1 MTELS
6 NLFTP
11 SLLEKAST
19 LSKRFRN
26 IALLKLWVDPN
37 SSGLREVY
45 TEHVEQHNTNIT
57 YSSHPD
63 SGFDVFVP
71 YVTTLLPGMETSQM
85 IKLAIKTEMYTFY
98 SDNQSVE
105 PTALHLIP
113 RSSISKIPLMQS
125 NNIGLIDM
133 GYRGYVMVPVR
144 NLLSSRTQ
152 IIEQNTR
159 LFQLEHPSACP
170 ILVELVDKEE
180 YLSTTERG
188 EGGFGSTGNI
198 GLSSSMV

>member
-1 MTELS
+1 MSELS
-6 NLFTP
+6 SLFTQNVL
-11 SLLEKAST
+11 SKVST

-37 SSGLREVY
+37 AVGLREIY
-45 TEHVEQHNTNIT
+45 AEHVNQHNIKITNT
-57 YSSHPD
+57 SHPD

-71 YVTTLLPGMETSQM
+71 YVTTLLPGIQFSQM

-125 NNIGLIDM
+125 NHIGLIDM
-133 GYRGYVMVPVR
+133 GYRGNVSAPVR
-144 NLLSSRTQ
+144 NLSSSTQ
-152 IIEQNTR
+152 VIEQNTR

-180 YLSTTERG
+180 DLSTTERG
-188 EGGFGSTGNI
+188 EGGFGSSGNI
-198 GLSSSMV
+198 GLLSSMV

>member
-1 MTELS
+1 MSELS
-6 NLFTP
+6 SLFTQNVL
-11 SLLEKAST
+11 SKVST

-26 IALLKLWVDPN
+26 IAVLKLWVDPN
-37 SSGLREVY
+37 AVGLREIY
-45 TEHVEQHNTNIT
+45 AEHVNKHNIKITNT
-57 YSSHPD
+57 SHPD

-71 YVTTLLPGMETSQM
+71 YVTTLLPGIQFSQM

-113 RSSISKIPLMQS
+113 RSSMSKIPLMQS
-125 NNIGLIDM
+125 NHIGLIDM
-133 GYRGYVMVPVR
+133 GYRGNVSAPVR
-144 NLLSSRTQ
+144 NLSSSTQ
-152 IIEQNTR
+152 VIEQNTR

-180 YLSTTERG
+180 DLSTTERG
-188 EGGFGSTGNI
+188 EGGFGSSGNI
-198 GLSSSMV
+198 GLLSSMV